1 MATTA
6 GEGVE
11 EEEGEGTTAEGADD
25 DSRLLESLGCEFSF
39 FKKIGAEAF
48 FAQTDK
54 IQNRTHL

>member
-6 GEGVE
+6 GEEGVE

-48 FAQTDK
+48 FCAD
-54 IQNRTHL
+54 